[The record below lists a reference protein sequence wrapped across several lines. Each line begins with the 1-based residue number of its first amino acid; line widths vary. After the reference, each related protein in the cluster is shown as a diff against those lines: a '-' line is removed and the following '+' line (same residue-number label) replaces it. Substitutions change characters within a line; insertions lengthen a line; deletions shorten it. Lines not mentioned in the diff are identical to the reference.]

1 MHSRQDSTRQRSP
14 LRQHATPV
22 QAARQQTWP
31 RAGSHHQLLATL
43 TPREREVFNLLTLRY
58 TDREIADALFISYR
72 TATTHVARIR
82 DKLGLSSR
90 REVSR
95 LAMSGNAQSRN
106 T

>member
-1 MHSRQDSTRQRSP
+1 MHSRQDSTHQRSP

-22 QAARQQTWP
+22 QAAWQQSRP
-31 RAGSHHQLLATL
+31 SADGHQHLVATL
-43 TPREREVFNLLTLRY
+43 TPREREVLDLLTLRY

-82 DKLGLSSR
+82 DKLGLRSR
-90 REVSR
+90 REVAG
-95 LAMSGNAQSRN
+95 LATRENAPHRN